1 MTTQRYWKIK
11 YRLLGSAEAHVLY
24 TINSLSGAKL
34 AQENLLTEP
43 NVTDA
48 WIDEVDFQCRPL
60 RRESNEQNPAMV

>member
-1 MTTQRYWKIK
+1 MTTQRYYAVR
-11 YRLLGSAEAHVLY
+11 YREVGSLETHMLY

-60 RRESNEQNPAMV
+60 RRESNDRVSQTA

>member
-1 MTTQRYWKIK
+1 M
-11 YRLLGSAEAHVLY
+11 LY

-34 AQENLLTEP
+34 AQEQLLTEP